1 MMVMNYRFYVSCAV
15 IMLLLVETLFLGN
28 SFSLQWHSPKLMYQL
43 SAWLVPV
50 KFLLTCLALGW
61 LSRLVLSGWQRYSRY
76 VTSTLAI
83 LHLLLLSLVGVGYAF
98 AGFAPLSKQ
107 FRLEGHIAVFTADPG
122 AMGKAY
128 HYFSYFCRNRYGFYH
143 LEPISRQ
150 NWLGQFD
157 YIEQGGE
164 LVITSTTYD
173 GQKEIRLSLAEYG
186 CD

>member
-1 MMVMNYRFYVSCAV
+1 MVMNYRFYISCAV
-15 IMLLLVETLFLGN
+15 IMVLLVETLFLGN
-28 SFSLQWHSPKLMYQL
+28 SFSLQWHSPKFMYQL

-107 FRLEGHIAVFTADPG
+107 FRLEV
-122 AMGKAY
+122 
-128 HYFSYFCRNRYGFYH
+128 
-143 LEPISRQ
+143 ISRSTPRIPVQ
-150 NWLGQFD
+150 W
-157 YIEQGGE
+157 
-164 LVITSTTYD
+164 VRPITT
-173 GQKEIRLSLAEYG
+173 LAISVVTNMAFTI
-186 CD
+186 